1 MFSMFPL
8 WISGGLPKQCM
19 ILNRSA
25 WRNNCTVLF
34 YSLQT
39 RLKRGQMQ
47 TVRTVCDANYIRN
60 AAAFFPGQPSSGCL
74 LTHRRR
80 TFISVCSL
88 SAASVST
95 GRPGWYESLADS
107 TPIHLTEDMLMAMQQ
122 VTGLPWW
129 ANIICTTVAL
139 RAAIT
144 LPLAAY
150 QTYIIAKVEN
160 LQPEIGDLAKRLRY
174 EVSVRAKQRGWSEKV
189 ARMRRRRMMMMMIIQ
204 AFLISG
210 AHKELAAGGM
220 LWFPDLTLPDSTWIL
235 PVLVGVVNLLIVE
248 IFALRKLE
256 PSKFQKYVTNF
267 IRAISLVMIPIAATV
282 PSSMAL
288 YWLSSSAVGLGQNL
302 LLHSPTFRQ
311 LCRIPKAK
319 SDSDTPY
326 KDITAAFLT
335 KYFMK
340 K

>member
-1 MFSMFPL
+1 RGSGI
-8 WISGGLPKQCM
+8 WAGGLGATKLPV
-19 ILNRSA
+19 SESGP
-25 WRNNCTVLF
+25 
-34 YSLQT
+34 SL
-39 RLKRGQMQ
+39 
-47 TVRTVCDANYIRN
+47 
-60 AAAFFPGQPSSGCL
+60 SSQSGPPLPRCG
-74 LTHRRR
+74 
-80 TFISVCSL
+80 SL

-189 ARMRRRRMMMMMIIQ
+189 ARRSLLLRNSERVLRLVSRAVEQEPKSGLEAAQSVMCQMSAVVFVSGFKR
-204 AFLISG
+204 FLRKQKLRLEHV
-210 AHKELAAGGM
+210 ALREELAAGGM